1 MFKLDPNSGY
11 WRTIAFFTYA
21 ETGAPEEHQLRVKF
35 RHLKRS
41 EIKALF
47 EPKPPPPDGPVIG
60 DGQITDADVC
70 RRVVL
75 GIQGGGLDGSYE
87 EIMSSVMEIPNL
99 QEVIST
105 EYFKSLRELR
115 EKNLPAPP
123 ATG

>member
-1 MFKLDPNSGY
+1 MFKLDQNAGY
-11 WRTIAFFTYA
+11 WRTLAFYSYA

-47 EPKPPPPDGPVIG
+47 EPKEGG
-60 DGQITDADVC
+60 EQITDEDVC
-70 RRVVL
+70 RRVVVA
-75 GIQGGGLDGSYE
+75 IQSEDRAEGSPAEILD
-87 EIMSSVMEIPNL
+87 SVMEVPNL